1 MKKGDHLNFKGK
13 VKSIGNEF
21 RLHHVHLL
29 DGDELNKTLEDTGH
43 IKDLDHVEMHDVELP

>member
-13 VKSIGNEF
+13 VRSIGNEF

-43 IKDLDHVEMHDVELP
+43 IKDLDHVE